1 VGDPPPESTRESERE
16 TVRMDAMANPS
27 RPAAPRGQAHP
38 PPLAWR
44 TWFRRTVP
52 YSDGRI
58 ENTGPTWRGDAH
70 AKTDPFANDE
80 TRTNERFLEA
90 CDGWRTGAASLE
102 AQDPTRHPRTCRA
115 RRFMDQAPASRHPSS
130 FRTS

>member
-1 VGDPPPESTRESERE
+1 MGDPPPESTRESERE
-16 TVRMDAMANPS
+16 TVRMDAMANPFLPS
-27 RPAAPRGQAHP
+27 LLADRRIP
-38 PPLAWR
+38 PFAWR
-44 TWFRRTVP
+44 TWVRRTVR
-52 YSDGRI
+52 YSDERI
-58 ENTGPTWRGDAH
+58 ENTGPTWRGNAH

-102 AQDPTRHPRTCRA
+102 AHAPTRHPRTCRA
-115 RRFMDQAPASRHPSS
+115 RRFMDQARASRHPSS